1 LEQSKLDSTRNKF
14 LRVLEGHL
22 VERHEG
28 VKGGVS
34 AMDAPTLVRSLAIAI
49 VISGSFIASLSVTFA
64 NSNASSKKNLL
75 TGKKDTKDKSVSNL
89 STNVPENDEYLDD
102 KTKIDTETQQEALT
116 EPDEI
121 ALARVE

>member
-1 LEQSKLDSTRNKF
+1 MEQSKLDSTRNKF